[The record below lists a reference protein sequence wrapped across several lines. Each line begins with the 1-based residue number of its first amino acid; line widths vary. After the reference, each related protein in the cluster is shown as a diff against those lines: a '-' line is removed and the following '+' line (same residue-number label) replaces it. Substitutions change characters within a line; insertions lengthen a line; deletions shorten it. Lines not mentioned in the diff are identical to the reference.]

1 MQIVYIIIAI
11 AAWFYPDPDV
21 ATSNDF
27 DGLMPIA
34 GPVGTLTGAA
44 AQATQAVV
52 QQFIA
57 QQMDPA
63 VVEL

>member
-1 MQIVYIIIAI
+1 LLYLVQIVYIIIAI

-27 DGLMPIA
+27 EGVVPIA
-34 GPVGTLTGAA
+34 RATAQAT

-52 QQFIA
+52 QQLIA
-57 QQMDPA
+57 Q
-63 VVEL
+63 

>member
-1 MQIVYIIIAI
+1 VQIVYIIIAI

-27 DGLMPIA
+27 EGVVPIA
-34 GPVGTLTGAA
+34 RATAQAT

-52 QQFIA
+52 QQLIA
-57 QQMDPA
+57 Q
-63 VVEL
+63 